1 MKILI
6 IDDDRDSRLI
16 LRKNLEDA
24 GHQVEEA
31 IHGVDALFKARA
43 SRPELIVSDIL
54 MPVMDGYKLC
64 FEVKHDKELNK
75 IPFVFY
81 TATYTDIEDEQLA
94 IGLGASRYILK
105 PMATEDFL
113 QIVTEVVKEAQ
124 DAQLPV
130 PDEPTV
136 DPVKLFR
143 MYDSGLARK
152 LLDKVRELEQA
163 KAKIEDSERSFQ
175 NLFNSMRDVI
185 IMTDLEHRIVN
196 VNQPAMRD
204 VFGYELDEIVDR
216 QIAQI
221 YAATEGCEETARD
234 IFFKKEPA
242 AGLMLETLFKRKN
255 GSTFLGR
262 MAIMKLL
269 DEKGK
274 VRGNV
279 STIHDI
285 TEKKNA
291 EETIRQAR
299 DNWQKTFDAIPDI
312 VILQDK
318 DYRILQVNEATCKT
332 LDTSPEK
339 IISRHCY
346 KVFRGVSEPC
356 PDCPAAKAINDVMPF
371 TADLEYTGLKKFFL
385 VTIAPIIDKN
395 GKITGVVHTAK
406 DITDQKRIECQ
417 LRQAQKMEAVGTLA
431 GGIAHDFNNILTPLL
446 GYSELALTDIP
457 PGADQAQADILEV
470 LKAGERARELV
481 KQILTFSQQHEQERQ
496 PLRMQYVVKEALKLL
511 RASLPTTI
519 EIKTTIDEKCGQ
531 VLSDPTQIHQVLMNL
546 CTNAYHA
553 MRDKGGVLGVTLRP
567 VEIHQEDAGQF
578 VGLRTG
584 KYLKMEV
591 SDTGCGM
598 APDISEKIFEPY
610 FTTKKKG
617 EGTGLGLSVVHG
629 IVSSHGGHISVYSE
643 PGQGTTFKIYF
654 PQYENSGTVAD
665 IDQEAGEEAPHG
677 TERLLVV
684 DDEATI
690 VDVESRILTGLG
702 YQVTGVTSSQEAMQ
716 LFARQ
721 PEAFD
726 LVITDMTMPKMTG
739 LSLARQLLAMRADL
753 PIILCTGFSETVNEQ
768 SAKAIGIREFIMKP
782 IDRTGLAT
790 VIRKTLDENPADTH
804 LNP

>member
-6 IDDDRDSRLI
+6 IDDDQDSRMI
-16 LRKNLEDA
+16 LRKNLEGA

-31 IHGVDALFKARA
+31 IHGADALCKARA
-43 SRPELIVSDIL
+43 SRPELIISDIL

-81 TATYTDIEDEQLA
+81 TATYTDIEDERLA

-105 PMATEDFL
+105 PMETDDFL
-113 QIVTEVVKEAQ
+113 RIVADVVREAQ
-124 DAQLPV
+124 HDQLPV
-130 PDEPTV
+130 PDEPMV
-136 DPVKLFR
+136 DPVELFR
-143 MYDSGLARK
+143 MYDAGLARK
-152 LLDKVRELEQA
+152 LLDKVRELEKA

-204 VFGYELDEIVDR
+204 VFGYELAEILDR
-216 QIAQI
+216 QIALI
-221 YAATEGCEETARD
+221 YATTEGFEEMGQK
-234 IFFKKEPA
+234 ILFKKESA
-242 AGLMLETLFKRKN
+242 EGVMLETLFKRKN
-255 GSTFLGR
+255 GGTFLGR

-269 DEKGK
+269 DEQGE

-279 STIHDI
+279 GIIHDI

-291 EETIRQAR
+291 EEAIRQTR
-299 DNWQKTFDAIPDI
+299 DNWQRTFDAIPDI
-312 VILQDK
+312 VILQGK
-318 DYRILQVNEATCKT
+318 DYRILQVNEATCKI

-339 IISRHCY
+339 IINRYCY

-356 PDCPAAKAINDVMPF
+356 LDCPSEKAIHDVMPS
-371 TADLEYTGLKKFFL
+371 TADLEYAGLKKFFL
-385 VTIAPIIDKN
+385 VTIAPIVDKN
-395 GKITGVVHTAK
+395 GKVTGVVHTAK
-406 DITDQKRIECQ
+406 DITDQKKIECQ
-417 LRQAQKMEAVGTLA
+417 LRQSQKMEAVGTLA

-457 PGADQAQADILEV
+457 AGAKQAQADILEV
-470 LKAGERARELV
+470 LKAGARARELV
-481 KQILTFSQQHEQERQ
+481 KQILTFSQQHEQERK
-496 PLRMQYVVKEALKLL
+496 PLRMQYILKEALKLL

-519 EIKTTIDEKCGQ
+519 EIKTAIDEKCGP

-553 MRDKGGVLGVTLRP
+553 MRDQGGVLMVTLKP
-567 VEIHQEDAGQF
+567 VKINGENAEQF
-578 VGLRTG
+578 VGLQPGR
-584 KYLKMEV
+584 YLRLEV

-598 APDISEKIFEPY
+598 APEISEKIFEPY

-629 IVSSHGGHISVYSE
+629 IVISYGGHISVYSE
-643 PGQGTTFKIYF
+643 PGQGTTFIIYF
-654 PQYENSGTVAD
+654 PQYENSGTVID
-665 IDQEAGEEAPHG
+665 IDRKVSEEPPHG

-690 VDVESRILTGLG
+690 VDVENRILSGLG
-702 YQVTGVTSSQEAMQ
+702 YQVTGVTSSREALQ
-716 LFARQ
+716 LFTRQ

-739 LSLARQLLAMRADL
+739 LGLARQLLAMRPDL

-782 IDRTGLAT
+782 IDRTGLAM
-790 VIRKTLDENPADTH
+790 VIRKALDENPAAVH
-804 LNP
+804 

>member
-16 LRKNLEDA
+16 LRKNLEGA

-31 IHGVDALFKARA
+31 IHGADALCKARA

-81 TATYTDIEDEQLA
+81 TATYTNLEDERLA

-105 PMATEDFL
+105 PMATDDFL
-113 QIVTEVVKEAQ
+113 RIVAEVVQEAQ
-124 DAQLPV
+124 NDRLPV
-130 PDEPTV
+130 PAEPV
-136 DPVKLFR
+136 ADPVELFR
-143 MYDSGLARK
+143 MYDAGLARK

-163 KAKIEDSERSFQ
+163 KARIEDSERSFQ
-175 NLFNSMRDVI
+175 NLFNSMPDVI

-204 VFGYELDEIVDR
+204 VFGYELDEVVNR
-216 QIAQI
+216 QPALI
-221 YAATEGCEETARD
+221 YATAEGFEETVRK
-234 IFFKKEPA
+234 IFLKKEPA
-242 AGLMLETLFKRKN
+242 AGLVLETLFKRKN
-255 GSTFLGR
+255 GETFLGR
-262 MAIMKLL
+262 MAVMKLL
-269 DEKGK
+269 DEQGE

-279 STIHDI
+279 GIIHDI

-291 EETIRQAR
+291 EETVRQAR

-318 DYRILQVNEATCKT
+318 DYRILQVNEATCKI
-332 LDTSPEK
+332 LDTSPDK

-356 PDCPAAKAINDVMPF
+356 PDCPAEQAIRDVMPS
-371 TADLEYTGLKKFFL
+371 TADLEYAGLKKFFL

-395 GKITGVVHTAK
+395 GKVTGVVHTAK
-406 DITDQKRIECQ
+406 DITNQKKIECQ

-457 PGADQAQADILEV
+457 PGAEQAQADILEV

-496 PLRMQYVVKEALKLL
+496 PLHMQYIVKEALKLL

-519 EIKTTIDEKCGQ
+519 EIKTAIDAECGL

-553 MRDKGGVLGVTLRP
+553 MRDQGGVLGVTLKP
-567 VEIHQEDAGQF
+567 VEIKEEDTGRF
-578 VGLRTG
+578 VGLGPGR
-584 KYLKMEV
+584 YLRMEV

-598 APDISEKIFEPY
+598 APELIEKIFEPY

-629 IVSSHGGHISVYSE
+629 IVISHGGHISVYSE
-643 PGQGTTFKIYF
+643 PGQGTTFIIYF
-654 PQYENSGTVAD
+654 PQYEDAGTLDEIDRQVA
-665 IDQEAGEEAPHG
+665 EEPPQG

-684 DDEATI
+684 DDEETI
-690 VDVESRILTGLG
+690 VDVENRILTGLG
-702 YQVTGVTSSQEAMQ
+702 YQVTGVTSSQEALQ

-721 PEAFD
+721 PDAFD

-739 LSLARQLLAMRADL
+739 LGLARQLLALRPDL

-782 IDRTGLAT
+782 IDRTALAT
-790 VIRKTLDENPADTH
+790 VIRKALDGNPAAVH
-804 LNP
+804 